1 MFARSIVVV
10 GFLAILTGCPS
21 LEPQIPRAETT
32 ALIEAWFR
40 DEGAPAGFNTFDK
53 GQEKSVKVDKV
64 YSYGQSSESYAEI
77 ELTNLRIRKNGVE
90 STYNGRAKVHL
101 RKAASGQW
109 QVRMMSLLDGDHVKE
124 LFYPENHNPDPPGGS
139 AATSGAPNS
148 ETPAPA
154 DSVPATA
161 PTTSPTTPASGTTN
175 S

>member
-10 GFLAILTGCPS
+10 GFLAILSGCPS

-32 ALIEAWFR
+32 ELIEAWFR
-40 DEGAPAGFNTFDK
+40 DEGASEGFNTFDK

-109 QVRMMSLLDGDHVKE
+109 QVRMMSLLDGDQVKE
-124 LFYPENHNPDPPGGS
+124 LFYPKKYNPDSPSGP
-139 AATSGAPNS
+139 AAN
-148 ETPAPA
+148 
-154 DSVPATA
+154 PATA
-161 PTTSPTTPASGTTN
+161 PTASPTTPANESK
-175 S
+175 SS